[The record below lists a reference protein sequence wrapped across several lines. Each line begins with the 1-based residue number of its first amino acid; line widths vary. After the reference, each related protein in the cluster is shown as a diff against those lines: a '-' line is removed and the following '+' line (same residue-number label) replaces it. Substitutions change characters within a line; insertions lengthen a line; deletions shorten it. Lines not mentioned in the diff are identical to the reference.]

1 MPLAYASICSLLL
14 CVRDTHSGYERRVS
28 VEIAEL
34 LERHVALPRCVAE
47 LRHAVGALAARA
59 GATEHQRQDIA
70 LAVSEGVTNAVTHA
84 YPRRAAPGTVAVHAA
99 LHHNV
104 LEVVIADHGIGM
116 PAPHTQPHA
125 GRGLAI
131 IARTVQHL
139 EISDAAPGT
148 LVRMTFAVG

>member
-1 MPLAYASICSLLL
+1 ML
-14 CVRDTHSGYERRVS
+14 CVRDTYSGYRKRVS
-28 VEIAEL
+28 IRTAEL
-34 LERHVALPRCVAE
+34 LERHVALPRCVAG

-70 LAVSEGVTNAVTHA
+70 LAVSEVVTNAVTHA
-84 YPRRAAPGTVAVHAA
+84 YPRRAAPGTVALQAA
-99 LHHNV
+99 LHYNV

-131 IARTVQHL
+131 IAAAVQHL

-148 LVRMTFAVG
+148 VVRMTFAVG